1 MTEQDFSTRYDQT
14 LLIVEQAVESAI
26 DDNDADIDFESMN
39 DILTLTCSD
48 GSSIIFTRQSATSQL
63 WLAAKSGGFHFDLE
77 NNRWICDADG
87 ETLLDKLT
95 SICLLQA
102 NVQIDFSALDKP
114 C

>member
-1 MTEQDFSTRYDQT
+1 MTEQDFSTRYEQT
-14 LLIVEQAVESAI
+14 LLIVEEAVESAI

-77 NNRWICDADG
+77 TIGGYVMRMA
-87 ETLLDKLT
+87 
-95 SICLLQA
+95 
-102 NVQIDFSALDKP
+102 KP